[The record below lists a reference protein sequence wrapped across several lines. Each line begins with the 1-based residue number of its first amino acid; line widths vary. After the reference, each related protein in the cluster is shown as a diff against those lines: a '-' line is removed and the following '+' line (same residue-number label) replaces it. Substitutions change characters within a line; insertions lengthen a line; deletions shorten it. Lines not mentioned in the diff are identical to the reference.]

1 MNVLDRCRAVATS
14 TWSDA
19 LDSLGLRGVIPGL
32 TLRSGSGR
40 VAGWAATVK
49 ETVGEYPVEAFA
61 VGDILDLV
69 QRDSMLVFDLAG
81 EPVSS
86 FGGLAALA
94 AVQKGAAGVM
104 IDGACRDV
112 DEIRNTGLWLASRY
126 VTPLSG
132 KGRINVTSGNIAVT
146 VCGIPVNPGDC
157 IVGDETGIVCIPA
170 ARLEEALA
178 IAEDLTARDAK
189 FAEALRA
196 GESFRSAAAR
206 LRHL

>member
-1 MNVLDRCRAVATS
+1 MNLLHRCRAVATS

-19 LDSLGLRGVIPGL
+19 LDSLSLRGVIPGL

-40 VAGWAATVK
+40 VAGWAVTVK
-49 ETVGEYPVEAFA
+49 ETVGVFPVEAFA
-61 VGDILDLV
+61 VGDILELV
-69 QRDSMLVFDLAG
+69 QADSMLVVDLAG

-94 AVQKGAAGVM
+94 AVQKRAAGVI

-112 DEIRNTGLWLASRY
+112 EEIRETGLWLASRY

-146 VCGIPVNPGDC
+146 VCGAPVNPGDC
-157 IVGDETGIVCIPA
+157 IVGDETGIVCISSD
-170 ARLEEALA
+170 RLTEVLD
-178 IAEDLTARDAK
+178 IAEDLTARDK
-189 FAEALRA
+189 QFAEALRA

>member
-1 MNVLDRCRAVATS
+1 
-14 TWSDA
+14 
-19 LDSLGLRGVIPGL
+19 
-32 TLRSGSGR
+32 
-40 VAGWAATVK
+40 
-49 ETVGEYPVEAFA
+49 
-61 VGDILDLV
+61 
-69 QRDSMLVFDLAG
+69 MLVFDLAG

-94 AVQKGAAGVM
+94 AVQKRAAGVI

-112 DEIRNTGLWLASRY
+112 DEIRNIGLWLASRH

-132 KGRINVTSGNIAVT
+132 KGRINVIGRNVAVS
-146 VCGIPVNPGDC
+146 VCGVAVKPGDC
-157 IVGDETGIVCIPA
+157 IVGDETGIVCIPSE
-170 ARLEEALA
+170 RLNEALA

>member
-19 LDSLGLRGVIPGL
+19 LDSLGLRGVIPRL

-40 VAGWAATVK
+40 VAGWAVTVK
-49 ETVGEYPVEAFA
+49 ETTGDYPVEAFA
-61 VGDILDLV
+61 VGDILDMV
-69 QRDSMLVFDLAG
+69 ERDSMLVFDLAG

-94 AVQKGAAGVM
+94 AVQKGAAGVI

-112 DEIRNTGLWLASRY
+112 DEIQTTGLWLASRH

-132 KGRINVTSGNIAVT
+132 KGRINVTGRNVAVS
-146 VCGIPVNPGDC
+146 VCGIAVSPGDC
-157 IVGDETGIVCIPA
+157 IVGDETGIVCIPSD
-170 ARLEEALA
+170 RLNEALA
-178 IAEDLTARDAK
+178 IAEDLTSRDAK

-196 GESFRSAAAR
+196 GESFRAAAAR